1 MEAQELNKIF
11 DELESL
17 AQKALAKQ
25 SNQADIAQHS
35 FELEREVRKLQTE
48 NSLLKDRNNLLRE
61 NQKNWQSRL
70 RGILD
75 KMENQN

>member
-48 NSLLKDRNNLLRE
+48 NSLLKDRNNLLQE
-61 NQKNWQSRL
+61 NQKMQSRL

>member
-17 AQKALAKQ
+17 AQKALTKQ
-25 SNQADIAQHS
+25 SNQADMAQQS

-48 NSLLKDRNNLLRE
+48 NSLLKDRNNQLQE

-75 KMENQN
+75 KMEYQN